1 MVKPMHEQDPR
12 VKLLTV
18 LNVQSA
24 KPSKKRSS
32 SSSSSTTSR
41 DWHALARKAGTST
54 AKLGGKA
61 KEVRKRFEE
70 QLDDAADLVEGQEQE
85 QEEKSNKRRKV
96 ESGGNKK
103 GKQVQVEA
111 DGKDDD
117 SSDDDEAATAD
128 ETKHKDSFSL
138 HFSALSNPLL
148 PDSLPADALTA
159 LLEAGKSSAEEG
171 GKNAAGYWKKEKVR
185 RVGDGGAVGEAVV
198 FAPRDLE
205 GVERKEVEGDGLG
218 VYNPKLLDKL
228 RTLASKEG
236 KTTDHSLSWLRLLSS
251 YRDVFYPRLELGEKH
266 DEIRQA
272 ASLHAMN
279 HVLKTRTRI
288 LKNNDY
294 LSRLASN
301 PSSSTTTSPPR
312 NTQDQSFTRP
322 KVLILA
328 PFRSSALSWMQHLIT
343 FLPPSI
349 TSVESYPRFVAEYS
363 LPEGA
368 VDKLVEQR
376 ENYPADHVETFRG
389 NVDDAFRVGV
399 KVTRKSA
406 RVFSNFYDSDILV
419 ASPLGLRT
427 SIEKDGDADFLS
439 SIEMVIVDQM
449 DVMEMQNW
457 EHVQFVMSRLNLMP
471 ESDHGCDF
479 SRVKPWYLD
488 GKAAHLRQTLLLSR
502 FLTPESQSLFT
513 HSLLNRAGKVKA
525 LPLLPEGGVLD
536 KVPRGVRQVW
546 TRFEAGEVWEEEER
560 RFEWFTQKT
569 LPTLLRSAVASSQ
582 TLLFVPSYFDFLRL
596 KRYLTTA
603 TNLPADFSF
612 AAISEYT
619 DTPDVSRA
627 RGAFVSGKVKWLVV
641 TERFHFYKRYRLRGA
656 KTFVFY
662 APPVHPSYY
671 PELLSFP
678 FVPPSSL
685 SNPSAADFAATGLE
699 GDVDESD
706 LSAQVL
712 FSKWDLLR
720 LERVVGKED
729 ARRMVREGME
739 GAGEGGKRFTFL

>member
-24 KPSKKRSS
+24 KPSKKRPSS
-32 SSSSSTTSR
+32 SSGASR
-41 DWHALARKAGTST
+41 DWHALARKASSASSA
-54 AKLGGKA
+54 AKLGGSRKA
-61 KEVRKRFEE
+61 NEVRERLGERLEE
-70 QLDDAADLVEGQEQE
+70 AAELAEAQE
-85 QEEKSNKRRKV
+85 QEEKGAKRRKV
-96 ESGGNKK
+96 GGKK
-103 GKQVQVEA
+103 AEKEDETEEAASDDEDAAA
-111 DGKDDD
+111 DG
-117 SSDDDEAATAD
+117 SAAT
-128 ETKHKDSFSL
+128 KDSFSH

-148 PDSLPADALTA
+148 PDSLSKEDLDAAT
-159 LLEAGKSSAEEG
+159 GGEEG
-171 GKNAAGYWKKEKVR
+171 AKYWKKERVR
-185 RVGDGGAVGEAVV
+185 VVQQGAVGEAEV
-198 FAPRDLE
+198 FSPRDLE
-205 GVERKEVEGDGLG
+205 GVEGVKGEGDALD

-228 RTLASKEG
+228 HTLAAKEG
-236 KTTDHSLSWLRLLSS
+236 NTPDSPLSWLHLLAS
-251 YRDVFYPRLELGEKH
+251 YRDVYYPRLELGEKH
-266 DEIRQA
+266 EEVRQA
-272 ASLHAMN
+272 AALHAMN

-294 LSRLASN
+294 LSRLASAPKN
-301 PSSSTTTSPPR
+301 PSSASPAPR

-328 PFRSSALSWMQHLIT
+328 PFRSSALSWMQHLVT

-349 TSVESYPRFVAEYS
+349 SSVEGFPRFVAEYS

-368 VDKLVEQR
+368 VDKLVENR
-376 ENYPADHVETFRG
+376 DSYPADHVETFRG

-399 KVTRKSA
+399 KMTRKSA
-406 RVFSNFYDSDILV
+406 RVFSGFYESDVLV

-427 SIEKDGDADFLS
+427 SIEKDGDSDFLS
-439 SIEMVIVDQM
+439 SIELVIVDQM

-457 EHVQFVMSRLNLMP
+457 EHVQFVMSRLNQMP

-488 GKAAHLRQTLLLSR
+488 GKSAHLRQTLLLSR
-502 FLTPESQSLFT
+502 FPTPESNSLFT
-513 HSLLNRAGKVKA
+513 SSLLNRAGKIKA
-525 LPLLPEGGVLD
+525 SPSIPEGGVLD
-536 KVPRGVRQVW
+536 RVPRGVRQVW

-582 TLLFVPSYFDFLRL
+582 TLLLVPSYFDFLRL
-596 KRYLTTA
+596 KRYLTTS
-603 TNLPADFSF
+603 NSLPSDFSF

-662 APPVHPSYY
+662 APPLHPSYY
-671 PELLSFP
+671 PEFLSFP

-685 SNPSAADFAATGLE
+685 SNPSAADFAASGLI
-699 GDVDESD
+699 GDVDESE

-712 FSKWDLLR
+712 FSKWDQMR
-720 LERVVGKED
+720 VERIVGRED
-729 ARRMVREGME
+729 GRRMVREGQ
-739 GAGEGGKRFTFL
+739 GEGSGEQGKRFTFL